1 MNSNRTMKVKI
12 NKKHPPTVFE
22 NLSGVSLCFLWFNFY
37 YPQERVFG
45 DFSDKDI
52 RPFVRTPFHTPCLAR
67 YSVLH
72 LFDLLSGGNISEM
85 FCYRKT

>member
-1 MNSNRTMKVKI
+1 MKSNRTMKVKI

-45 DFSDKDI
+45 DFSAK
-52 RPFVRTPFHTPCLAR
+52 
-67 YSVLH
+67 
-72 LFDLLSGGNISEM
+72 NIAHCAC
-85 FCYRKT
+85 FLWWVI

>member
-1 MNSNRTMKVKI
+1 MKSNRTMKVKI

-52 RPFVRTPFHTPCLAR
+52 RPWKSPFYFLKQIYR
-67 YSVLH
+67 
-72 LFDLLSGGNISEM
+72 FGDLLCNLFGGTVGVDHRDAIVL
-85 FCYRKT
+85 